1 MTEMNASR
9 FTLLE
14 LLALVTC
21 SAVSFF
27 FSTTGGLGLG
37 ACFFITVVAFRTS
50 IVDFP
55 LLGGLATLLTMLF
68 GLLTLG
74 FMVIWAINW

>member
-1 MTEMNASR
+1 MNATR

-21 SAVSFF
+21 SAVSLF
-27 FSTTGGLGLG
+27 FSTTGGIGLG
-37 ACFFITVVAFRTS
+37 ACFLITVVAFRTAL
-50 IVDFP
+50 VDFT

-68 GLLTLG
+68 GLLTVG